1 MAQPLPRPGWPTAQS
16 AQHYHSTTQGLATRA
31 PTTTAHEPAQDSA
44 PHTASASASDSR
56 LRSPLVQ
63 QSPLQPSTPSAPT
76 SPDTADHHSARPP
89 RAPNPAKKVTGKD
102 DIREAITRQ
111 AVVDEQKAAG
121 KIQSLHHRSY
131 SNAASPVLAA
141 APQISPPTSPT
152 VMSNSKA
159 AIRLERGP
167 IMAHRTASIDST
179 VSSISSASQRTTNA
193 NNAYRVSDNTGPQ
206 DAAAL
211 TTAAGSAEAALQKL
225 IAEKQQAASHN
236 AQLWRLVEKQRAM
249 ILGLNKDLEKALKEK
264 ERYRRKLK
272 DQLAQ
277 SASAPTLITSAV
289 GDGPDSQEASPSP
302 SHMEPPSDLSR
313 DISVDTR
320 KTSNSSEAPVVSV
333 GRSDTPQDAAA
344 HSSGLPATPQSA
356 NSLNGASREFDRINT
371 ATAVPVVAASE
382 ARPAM
387 AMAMSQRAPTTNT
400 PPMSPKM
407 VDTQSPKFGHGH
419 SKSMSGSSLQ
429 TSPHTSSQ
437 YYSSPKTRKAPPA
450 PLKLDAPRADP
461 SIMNNIVDASD
472 SEYED
477 DPESARSEFIERGRR
492 KTREEDDREREA
504 LVRQEDE
511 QRSRSKKEKKSKSR
525 PSADKIEV
533 PAAVP
538 QFAEH
543 NLQQP
548 VREAPRQP
556 PAFQQTANPVEI
568 VRSRA
573 VSDAS
578 GMLQR
583 NNTAPP
589 LMSPGLPMSPRPGDR
604 PPNSPMPRQMNAAA
618 TSIPMSP
625 KAGLP
630 LSPRAPRSAIPLPP
644 QTPLAMISPHLDR
657 AKAYHQQ
664 MQPQPQPVSS
674 IVDRLR
680 PSPDATPDRERP
692 STSSD
697 PVAYSP
703 GEIYRGLTTEQY
715 PDLLLPPNAL
725 PSIYVKTA
733 SSRMRPS
740 RASFIA
746 PKHADENPVF
756 ILAVH
761 SRSDNLQLWRVEK
774 TYAALAALDQQIKSV
789 VTVRDRLPEKA
800 LFTGHAPAKIDA
812 RRLALNHYFERMLD
826 SVTND
831 KPAMIVCKF
840 LSSDAIGGEGDDYFG
855 ANLDGRPES
864 PASAM
869 RPNRAGYLTKRGKN
883 FGGWKARY
891 FVLDGPNLKYFEGPG
906 GAHLGSIKLQN
917 AQIGKQS
924 SNAQQGSS
932 DDEENQFRHAFLIL
946 EPKKK
951 DSSSLVRH
959 VLCAESDDERDAWV
973 DALLQYVDYKDDEEP
988 QAARQAQIYKTEISA
1003 PRSPRLQKS
1012 MNDLRPSSNNSKDS
1026 AQSRSI
1032 DQVRTVNYN
1041 ETVAGEAPIMG
1052 PPASPRVA
1060 HTPSPPYDKLTAD
1073 AQPSSTHLAISGP
1086 TNVHVIQNSGD
1097 FGKKPPP
1104 TPGAKDK
1111 KRSMFSGLPF
1121 SRGRSSSDLATNET
1135 AKTPSAPHDRFGAG
1149 RVVFGIPLAEAVAV
1163 AHPADATTELPAVVY
1178 RCLEY
1183 LHVKNA
1189 VAEEGIFRVSGS
1201 NIIIRQLKDRFN
1213 NEGDINLLTDENQY
1227 EVNAVASVLK
1237 MYLRELPASILTRDL
1252 HIDFLKCLEIEDIE
1266 KKIAKVNILVH
1277 KLPTANRALLD
1288 ALSSYMVCIVD
1299 HVEQNKMTVRNLGV
1313 VFSPTLNLPG
1323 PLISLFVEEQNRIF
1337 GAPVDSVEAP
1347 LSPRDARPNTS
1358 ASSTDL
1364 RSPRKQM
1371 FSDLPTPS
1379 YNQTQFQQPTGGY
1392 HADDTGM
1399 IPMHPSYAAYQMAP
1413 QGDGGYGSLNDALRS
1428 PTVYGMTGTGAPT
1441 PRDIK
1446 ASRRESGMLAVN
1458 SIMGPTKKSS
1468 ASRLREEQPTSF

>member
-1 MAQPLPRPGWPTAQS
+1 MAQPLPRPGWPP
-16 AQHYHSTTQGLATRA
+16 AQHYHSTTTQGPATRA
-31 PTTTAHEPAQDSA
+31 PTTTAHEPPQDSHA
-44 PHTASASASDSR
+44 ASDSR
-56 LRSPLVQ
+56 LRSPLIQ
-63 QSPLQPSTPSAPT
+63 QSPVPARQP
-76 SPDTADHHSARPP
+76 RV
-89 RAPNPAKKVTGKD
+89 PNPAKKVTGKD

-111 AVVDEQKAAG
+111 AVADEQRAAG
-121 KIQSLHHRSY
+121 KIQSHHHRTFS
-131 SNAASPVLAA
+131 SPSSPVLAA

-159 AIRLERGP
+159 ATRPERGP

-179 VSSISSASQRTTNA
+179 VSSISSASQRTANA
-193 NNAYRVSDNTGPQ
+193 NNAYRVSDNIGPQ
-206 DAAAL
+206 DAGAL
-211 TTAAGSAEAALQKL
+211 ITAAGSAEAALQKL
-225 IAEKQQAASHN
+225 IAERQQAASHN
-236 AQLWRLVEKQRAM
+236 AQLWRLVEKQRSM
-249 ILGLNKDLEKALKEK
+249 ILGLNKDLEKALKEN
-264 ERYRRKLK
+264 ERYRKKLK
-272 DQLAQ
+272 EQLAQ
-277 SASAPTLITSAV
+277 STSAPSLITSVV

-302 SHMEPPSDLSR
+302 SHMEPPSDMSR

-320 KTSNSSEAPVVSV
+320 KTSNSSEAPGASG

-356 NSLNGASREFDRINT
+356 NSLSGASREFDRVNT
-371 ATAVPVVAASE
+371 ATAVPVTAASE

-400 PPMSPKM
+400 PPMSPKL
-407 VDTQSPKFGHGH
+407 VDTQSPKFLHGH
-419 SKSMSGSSLQ
+419 SKSMSNSSLQ
-429 TSPHTSSQ
+429 TSPPASTQ

-450 PLKLDAPRADP
+450 PLKLDAPKADP

-477 DPESARSEFIERGRR
+477 DPESARSEYIDRGRR
-492 KTREEDDREREA
+492 KTREDDDREREA

-525 PSADKIEV
+525 PSGDKIEV
-533 PAAVP
+533 PTAVP
-538 QFAEH
+538 QLGEQIV
-543 NLQQP
+543 QQP
-548 VREAPRQP
+548 TREAPRQP
-556 PAFQQTANPVEI
+556 PIFITGNPAEI

-583 NNTAPP
+583 NNTAPS

-604 PPNSPMPRQMNAAA
+604 PPNSPMPRQTNAA
-618 TSIPMSP
+618 TSSIPMSP

-664 MQPQPQPVSS
+664 MHPQPQPVSAV
-674 IVDRLR
+674 VDRLK

-774 TYAALAALDQQIKSV
+774 TYASLAVLDQQVKSV

-812 RRLALNHYFERMLD
+812 RRLALNHYFDRMLD

-831 KPAMIVCKF
+831 KPAMFVCKF

-864 PASAM
+864 PASAL

-924 SNAQQGSS
+924 SNASQGSS

-973 DALLQYVDYKDDEEP
+973 EALLQYVDYKDDEEP

-1003 PRSPRLQKS
+1003 PRSPRLQRS
-1012 MNDLRPSSNNSKDS
+1012 MNDLRPSSDNSKDP
-1026 AQSRSI
+1026 AQSKSI

-1052 PPASPRVA
+1052 PPASPRVP
-1060 HTPSPPYDKLTAD
+1060 HTPSPPYDKLTVD
-1073 AQPSSTHLAISGP
+1073 AQPSSTHLAISAP

-1097 FGKKPPP
+1097 WGKKPPP
-1104 TPGAKDK
+1104 TPGLKDK

-1121 SRGRSSSDLATNET
+1121 SRGRSSSDLATNDS
-1135 AKTPSAPHDRFGAG
+1135 AKTPSAPPQDRFGGG

-1183 LHVKNA
+1183 LHAKNA
-1189 VAEEGIFRVSGS
+1189 VGEEGIFRVSGS

-1252 HIDFLKCLEIEDIE
+1252 HIDFLKCLEIEDVE
-1266 KKIAKVNILVH
+1266 KKILKVNALVH
-1277 KLPTANRALLD
+1277 KLPTPNRALLD

-1299 HVEQNKMTVRNLGV
+1299 NVEQNKMTVRNLGV

-1323 PLISLFVEEQNRIF
+1323 PLISLFIEEQHRIF
-1337 GAPVDSVEAP
+1337 SSPLDSAEAP
-1347 LSPRDARPNTS
+1347 QSPRDARPNTS

-1379 YNQTQFQQPTGGY
+1379 YNQTQFQSMGGH
-1392 HADDTGM
+1392 HAEDTGM
-1399 IPMHPSYAAYQMAP
+1399 IPMHPSYSTYQMAP
-1413 QGDGGYGSLNDALRS
+1413 QGDGGYGSLNDVLRS

-1468 ASRLREEQPTSF
+1468 ASKLRDDPPTSF